1 MRRLVLLVALLVPA
15 AVWAQT
21 TGTTTAPV
29 TTAPATTTTPATTT
43 PAASAAPAAV
53 AVDPV
58 PYTDKEFP
66 GWVLKVRRAEI
77 LTIGA
82 FPIAYLFAGL
92 IYDYTYYISSGFPSQ
107 YAPWPAGP
115 GTSQWTTTTEPALL
129 QQKNLTL
136 VGMSVAAGLMLAFA
150 DWLLGL

>member
-1 MRRLVLLVALLVPA
+1 MNRLTLLVLLFAVAAILS
-15 AVWAQT
+15 AQT
-21 TGTTTAPV
+21 TS
-29 TTAPATTTTPATTT
+29 TPATTT
-43 PAASAAPAAV
+43 PAEGTTTTSAAPAA
-53 AVDPV
+53 AATPAAQAATAL

-77 LTIGA
+77 LTVGA

-92 IYDYTYYISSGFPSQ
+92 IYDYTYYVSSGFPSQ

-115 GTSQWTTTTEPALL
+115 GTSQWTTSNQPALL

-136 VGMSVAAGLMLAFA
+136 VGMAIGAGLILAGV